1 MTQPITDK
9 QPERRNKRIPE
20 LDGLRAIAVIP
31 VIAYHFGYGVN
42 GRAGVTVFFALS
54 GYIVT
59 TLLLGEL
66 HRTGGIGLRDFY
78 VRRIRRLI
86 PAASTVV
93 LATVI
98 VGRILHKPPVERDAI
113 ASLTYWE
120 NIQRFASH
128 FAYGQS
134 NYAPLEHFW
143 SLAMEE
149 QFYLVLPL
157 VFVLIAVR
165 SRRWFLTVVLAGLVS
180 SAVFATLHTDQPQ
193 MYFHPL
199 ARVCELLAGVAL
211 ALIGKRLSPAVG
223 AVALIALLA
232 ILSGFVTPAP
242 IIVALVTCVVIAG
255 RPRVLAWAPL
265 VLIGTF
271 SYGLY
276 LWHPLAA
283 VIAPNVIVRVVLTA
297 AFAVTSYYVIE
308 RPLRTTVRKPRA
320 LFLVACTSVVA
331 LLFAVFMP
339 VQSTQLRFAAVAPVV
354 AAAPELPTT
363 TTTAPVATTTTT
375 TIATN
380 ASPPAADGSVPATTD
395 LPATTAP
402 TTTTAAAPRTLRISG
417 VGDSTQMFLD
427 GALESWAATYPQDIT
442 WVKPPD
448 AIVPWTSGADNWIR
462 DFAPGAGLSLPTDG
476 PQGGLDRQGC
486 PLIYDVPIRPNS
498 QWGYFDSSTL
508 HSSTPIASCDWHNWV

>member
-1 MTQPITDK
+1 
-9 QPERRNKRIPE
+9 
-20 LDGLRAIAVIP
+20 
-31 VIAYHFGYGVN
+31 
-42 GRAGVTVFFALS
+42 
-54 GYIVT
+54 
-59 TLLLGEL
+59 
-66 HRTGGIGLRDFY
+66 
-78 VRRIRRLI
+78 
-86 PAASTVV
+86 
-93 LATVI
+93 
-98 VGRILHKPPVERDAI
+98 
-113 ASLTYWE
+113 
-120 NIQRFASH
+120 
-128 FAYGQS
+128 
-134 NYAPLEHFW
+134 
-143 SLAMEE
+143 
-149 QFYLVLPL
+149 
-157 VFVLIAVR
+157 
-165 SRRWFLTVVLAGLVS
+165 
-180 SAVFATLHTDQPQ
+180 
-193 MYFHPL
+193 
-199 ARVCELLAGVAL
+199 
-211 ALIGKRLSPAVG
+211 
-223 AVALIALLA
+223 
-232 ILSGFVTPAP
+232 

-283 VIAPNVIVRVVLTA
+283 VITPNVIVRVVLTA

-339 VQSTQLRFAAVAPVV
+339 VQSTPLRFAAVAPVV

-380 ASPPAADGSVPATTD
+380 TSPPAADGSVPATTD
-395 LPATTAP
+395 PPATTAP

-508 HSSTPIASCDWHNWV
+508 HSSTPIASCDWHNWVPQALAEMHVDVLVASWAVTAMWDYKLPNGSRGRVGVPAFDKLLAQEMADFEAMAASYGTRVLWLTYQPLPQQAHPDFWSTPPAADAFAVTALAQPCSHDLRPLIRNDKHFDWYQDGYHFTPAGAARAVADMSQSLLACSAQPLPTGLATSDSVPSTPASPSTTTTTSPSSTEARRTWTRSALM